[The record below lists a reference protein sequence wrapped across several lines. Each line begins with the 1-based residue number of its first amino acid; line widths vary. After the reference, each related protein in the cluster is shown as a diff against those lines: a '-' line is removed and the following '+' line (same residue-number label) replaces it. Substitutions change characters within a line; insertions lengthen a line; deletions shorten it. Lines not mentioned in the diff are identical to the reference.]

1 MGCVDVD
8 LPALAQHGIQVG
20 IESFRY
26 TSSVGAISTSSRI
39 HSSFDANDLK
49 SAIKASSLDLW
60 NT

>member
-26 TSSVGAISTSSRI
+26 TSSVRAISTSSCI
-39 HSSFDANDLK
+39 YSAFDADDLK

>member
-8 LPALAQHGIQVG
+8 LPALAQVG

-26 TSSVGAISTSSRI
+26 TSSVGAISTSSCI
-39 HSSFDANDLK
+39 YSAFDADDLK